1 MVNQTSE
8 KGAPYR
14 EVFATEAIRDLPLEA
29 TEQSQYVGPP
39 TNPFQA
45 KAIIKKYSF
54 WLSFKS
60 IIFADEEGELRFEPP
75 HQ

>member
-8 KGAPYR
+8 KGAPFR
-14 EVFATEAIRDLPLEA
+14 EVFATEAIDDLPLEA

-45 KAIIKKYSF
+45 KANHSKIFI
-54 WLSFKS
+54 LVASFKKHY
-60 IIFADEEGELRFEPP
+60 FCR
-75 HQ
+75 